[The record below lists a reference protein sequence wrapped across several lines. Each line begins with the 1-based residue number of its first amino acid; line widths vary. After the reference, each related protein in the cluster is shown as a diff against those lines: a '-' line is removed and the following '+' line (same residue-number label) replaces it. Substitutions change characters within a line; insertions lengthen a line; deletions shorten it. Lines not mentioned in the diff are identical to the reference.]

1 MGGLTSHPSPAYDS
15 GHTATRG
22 RWTPRGENLMSWACP
37 GPVVLM
43 GTLRPRE
50 GLGPIVDQRSRGQTS
65 CLSTFDQLSISEA
78 WSGSTHAPLC
88 AHVRKTAA
96 GLPSSPRAPTS
107 LPGKAVVCQPGGGG
121 AAGQEGQAPCC
132 PASGQRGFGA
142 GENQDLTSSE
152 GHTPPP
158 PRLSLCT

>member
-1 MGGLTSHPSPAYDS
+1 
-15 GHTATRG
+15 
-22 RWTPRGENLMSWACP
+22 MSWACP

-158 PRLSLCT
+158 RLSLCT